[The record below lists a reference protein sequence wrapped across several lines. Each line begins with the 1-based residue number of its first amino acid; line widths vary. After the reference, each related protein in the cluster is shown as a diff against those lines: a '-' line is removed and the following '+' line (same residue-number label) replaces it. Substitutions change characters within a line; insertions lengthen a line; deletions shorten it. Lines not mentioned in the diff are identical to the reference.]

1 MAPRQPRRMVDP
13 DYAGQI
19 RAGIGAK
26 LNGQMTS
33 SNSFKAFQTPMTGGY
48 NPAEMEGRRRAA
60 EVGAAPVRDKFN
72 PAVAQNVVDNFGFGV
87 GADGKFQVNPAI
99 AALNFLPFGK
109 VVGGLGRIVGRVG
122 KSLIPFESRIGSAA
136 ARLGPAAQR
145 ALPGAER
152 LAAETTKRAEAAGA
166 LLRESRS
173 DAYKDITALEK
184 YSGMDYAGS
193 WYGDLGTHAERL
205 AAGRRPMA
213 NATSAAASRAAAR
226 LGQTRR
232 IAADASEQ
240 LKDRFE
246 RFKRLRD

>member
-1 MAPRQPRRMVDP
+1 MAPRRPRRMVDP

-19 RAGIGAK
+19 RSGIGAK

-48 NPAEMEGRRRAA
+48 NPAEMEGRRRQA
-60 EVGAAPVRDKFN
+60 EAVTPGQRDRFN
-72 PAVAQNVVDNFGFGV
+72 PQSAQGVVDNFGFGV
-87 GADGKFQVNPAI
+87 GASGNFEINPLAL
-99 AALNFLPFGK
+99 AALLPI
-109 VVGGLGRIVGRVG
+109 GRVGRVL
-122 KSLIPFESRIGSAA
+122 KSLIPFERRVAA
-136 ARLGPAAQR
+136 AAGRLAPIARR
-145 ALPGAER
+145 ALPAATK
-152 LAAETTKRAEAAGA
+152 LSAETKKRAEATGY

-173 DAYKDITALEK
+173 DAYRDITNLEK
-184 YSGMDYAGS
+184 YANMNYAKE

-205 AAGRRPMA
+205 AASRRPLA
-213 NATSAAASRAAAR
+213 DATSAAASRAAAR

-246 RFKRLRD
+246 RYKRLK

>member
-33 SNSFKAFQTPMTGGY
+33 SNSFKAFQTPMGGGFTKEQGKQFERNRRDLMFPNAGPSSVARNVDKAGRAFY
-48 NPAEMEGRRRAA
+48 DFSGIGTNPQGNFSVDPLMLAA
-60 EVGAAPVRDKFN
+60 TLFPVGK
-72 PAVAQNVVDNFGFGV
+72 
-87 GADGKFQVNPAI
+87 I
-99 AALNFLPFGK
+99 A
-109 VVGGLGRIVGRVG
+109 GGIGRVV
-122 KSLIPFESRIGSAA
+122 KSLIPFERRVGAA
-136 ARLGPAAQR
+136 AGRLTPLAQR

-173 DAYKDITALEK
+173 DAYKAITDLEK
-184 YSGMDYAGS
+184 YSGMDYASS

-205 AAGRRPMA
+205 AAGRRPVA
-213 NATSAAASRAAAR
+213 DAASAAASRAAAR

-240 LKDRFE
+240 LKSRFE
-246 RFKRLRD
+246 RYKSVK